1 MSDGSQ
7 KNGDDFDHRR
17 AAISAAAWV
26 MEDTLKGRKCDKYPT
41 GELGH
46 EARALHLKVS
56 SAGIDHNRA
65 IYGLM
70 ILSIF
75 ECPAWCNKGGSYWDI
90 RNSSGTEACFG
101 KGEPPDGV
109 LLSNIWYL
117 PPGIGLVIEL
127 FLVLLIARKLLLER
141 KLQRLFFDPNHMYEY
156 INKKWLDVG
165 ILFVIME
172 VMDIFCYFL
181 LAKTARFAFLART
194 GFLFLIPAIQ
204 RLSGG
209 ILAVFKELTTLLA
222 FYIGTIVFFAWVA
235 NMTFSRYTEVEDGHV
250 VPKYEDFAAFNETLY
265 TMWVSAST
273 DDFMERFK
281 EPYLD
286 SKVSGLLWLV
296 FLVIVKVLLLNLVLD
311 TLVHEYTKSSEE
323 LEEKTIENS
332 VDGITRVFEA
342 LRLAREHGDNDT
354 DGVPKEDFCEFI
366 AQFSKSPDTPNIPP
380 STAELMFD
388 ACNEDPNT
396 GLMIDEFNQIC
407 AVIGYKFWTTRR
419 DSHVKDMMPWLWNS
433 TAFSWI
439 RHKVVDNDDSRQK
452 ALQDLRDK
460 KRQEREESLALG
472 EDQPLSLRSKASSQ
486 HDGLK
491 ESDHDGPSSF
501 DAFMDKILML
511 NFACVVCESLF
522 EGKQAQEW
530 LSVIELMFSFTYLME
545 CGVKL
550 CVISFEEYWSSVS
563 NQFDFHTTWLL
574 LAASAVSKLFTQFA
588 KMSTFF
594 TILRL
599 MRLLRVLKSFKNQ
612 KETQFMIKAIVR
624 LAMEAGDV
632 LLLLW
637 LVLYFYTTLSV
648 QVWGGLFTED
658 KLQSTEY
665 WGSDGESGY
674 KVLNFNDFPS
684 AFGVWIVV
692 LLRRYEPI
700 FQDAIFL
707 ATSPTSPSL
716 IIMPSFWFC
725 AVVITFEIVKAFTI
739 EVFIDLFKE
748 RHKKETE
755 EFGHID
761 KIREQFEEQGLKLHY
776 KVVGDVSMHNK
787 IQQKFIE
794 EMEGSSDEDD

>member
-1 MSDGSQ
+1 MAAHSQ
-7 KNGDDFDHRR
+7 KNDGDFDHRA

-26 MEDTLKGRKCDKYPT
+26 MEDTLKGRSCESYPA
-41 GELGH
+41 GEAGH
-46 EARALHLKVS
+46 DARHLHLQVS
-56 SAGIDHNRA
+56 AAEIDHYRA

-75 ECPAWCNKGGSYWDI
+75 ECPAWCDKGDYW
-90 RNSSGTEACFG
+90 NLFVSGAERCFG
-101 KGEPPDGV
+101 GEPAEGV

-117 PPGIGLVIEL
+117 PPGIGLVIEF

-141 KLQRLFFDPNHMYEY
+141 KLQRIYFDPLEKHQHGRVYSY
-156 INKKWLDVG
+156 INKTWLDVG
-165 ILFVIME
+165 ILFVILE
-172 VMDIFCYFL
+172 VMDIVCFFL
-181 LAKTARFAFLART
+181 LAKRARFALIART

-222 FYIGTIVFFAWVA
+222 FYIGTIIFFAWVA
-235 NMTFSRYTEVEDGHV
+235 DMMYSRLTQEDDPEE
-250 VPKYEDFAAFNETLY
+250 PKYEDFAAFNETLY

-273 DDFMERFK
+273 DDFIERFK
-281 EPYLD
+281 LPYKD
-286 SKVSGLLWLV
+286 NPKSGLLWLG

-323 LEEKTIENS
+323 LEDNTINKS
-332 VDGITRVFEA
+332 VTGIKKVFEE
-342 LRLAREHGDNDT
+342 LMKARDHGESDMS
-354 DGVPKEDFCEFI
+354 GVSKEDFCEFI

-380 STAELMFD
+380 STANLIFD
-388 ACNEDPNT
+388 ACNEDPT
-396 GLMIDEFNQIC
+396 SGLQPSEFNQIC
-407 AVIGYKFWTTRR
+407 GVLGYKFWTTRR

-433 TAFSWI
+433 RTFSWI
-439 RHKVVDNDDSRQK
+439 RHKVVDNDESRQQAIQATRERRK
-452 ALQDLRDK
+452 
-460 KRQEREESLALG
+460 QEREEALALG
-472 EDQPLSLRSKASSQ
+472 DDQPLSLRSKASTVSNVQ
-486 HDGLK
+486 PQ
-491 ESDHDGPSSF
+491 DHDGPSSF

-511 NFACVVCESLF
+511 NFVCVVCESVF
-522 EGKQAQEW
+522 PDEQAQNW
-530 LSVIELMFSFTYLME
+530 FSMIELMFSFTYLME

-574 LAASAVSKLFTQFA
+574 LAASAVSKLFSNFS

-612 KETQFMIKAIVR
+612 KEAQFMIKAIVR

-637 LVLYFYTTLSV
+637 LVLYFYTSVSV
-648 QVWGGLFTED
+648 QVWGGELTAD
-658 KLQSTEY
+658 KFEGVDSEY
-665 WGSDGESGY
+665 WGKEDESGY

-700 FQDAIFL
+700 FQEAIFR
-707 ATSPTSPSL
+707 ATSPTSPTL
-716 IIMPSFWFC
+716 VIMPSFWFC

-748 RHKKETE
+748 
-755 EFGHID
+755 
-761 KIREQFEEQGLKLHY
+761 LLLL
-776 KVVGDVSMHNK
+776 GDVLHVRELSL
-787 IQQKFIE
+787 
-794 EMEGSSDEDD
+794 GL